1 MELEL
6 LPLSESIGVEVRGVD
21 LHAPL
26 PRETFAALR
35 QALSENSL
43 LLFRGQRVSPEAQ
56 IAFSRRL
63 GPLEHHV
70 LSQFNLPGHPE
81 IYVVSNIV
89 ENGRHIGA
97 HGGSK
102 EYHSDL
108 AYMAEPS
115 LGSVFRCVECPA
127 EGGETAFASMFA
139 AYDALPD
146 SLRRKVEGRTA
157 VYDYV
162 WSYERRHLARRG
174 PLTEEQKA
182 KTPPVEQP
190 AVRVHPET
198 GRKALFVSDIWV
210 RHFDGMG
217 EEESQALA
225 RDLVDF
231 ATQPNFVY
239 THPWRPDDILVW
251 DNRSSMHKACP
262 FDEENSRRL
271 MYRTTVKGDRP
282 IPA

>member
-26 PRETFAALR
+26 PGETFAALR

-210 RHFDGMG
+210 RRFDGMG

-231 ATQPNFVY
+231 ATQPKFVY